1 VNFVTT
7 VYKRFTQLIHE
18 GAKFCV
24 IGGIGAVVTLGGADI
39 LHNHLAVGKYT
50 SITVATLA
58 ATIVTFV
65 GNRYWTFRHRSGK
78 GTTHESVMFFTLNGV
93 GLLIGYGCIWL
104 VTGAGGWGTSLG
116 YDFANF
122 LGLVFGTLFRFW
134 SYRKWVWHAEPADAL
149 PQARHA
155 RPAAVLAPSR
165 YAHSAS
171 AYAMQYAD
179 EAPTVNLGLVANG
192 HESREPELVAP
203 PWGPA
208 APPPGPA
215 TGQRPEGPRYTG

>member
-1 VNFVTT
+1 VNLVTT
-7 VYKRFTQLIHE
+7 VYKQFQQLIHE

-58 ATIVTFV
+58 ATIVTFI

-78 GTTHESVMFFTLNGV
+78 GTAHESLMFFVLNGV

-104 VTGAGGWGTSLG
+104 VTSGFGLQGALW

-134 SYRKWVWHAEPADAL
+134 SYRKWVWHVQPSAEPQ
-149 PQARHA
+149 P
-155 RPAAVLAPSR
+155 
-165 YAHSAS
+165 
-171 AYAMQYAD
+171 
-179 EAPTVNLGLVANG
+179 ETVYV
-192 HESREPELVAP
+192 R
-203 PWGPA
+203 
-208 APPPGPA
+208 
-215 TGQRPEGPRYTG
+215 R